1 MEFMSPSEEAAKLS
15 ALLLNLNAQIEKA
28 TEAGEIASVPPAEVT
43 NLVSGAIKLYAA
55 AIEDRAPGADAIPVI
70 DGTVSTTE
78 SMVMACALLRAH
90 HLNPFDLALWFSR
103 TAPGDSRG
111 SYGA

>member
-1 MEFMSPSEEAAKLS
+1 MSSSEEAAKLS
-15 ALLLNLNAQIEKA
+15 ALLLGLSAQIERTA
-28 TEAGEIASVPPAEVT
+28 EAGEITNVPPGGVT

-55 AIEDRAPGADAIPVI
+55 TVEDAASGAGAVPVT

-78 SMVMACALLRAH
+78 AMVMACALLRAH

-103 TAPGDSRG
+103 TAPGRSRG
-111 SYGA
+111 A

>member
-1 MEFMSPSEEAAKLS
+1 MSPSEEAAKLS
-15 ALLLNLNAQIEKA
+15 ALLLDLNAQIERTAK
-28 TEAGEIASVPPAEVT
+28 AGEITKAPASAVT

-55 AIEDRAPGADAIPVI
+55 MVEEGTPGSGAVPVI

-78 SMVMACALLRAH
+78 AMVMACALLRAH

-103 TAPGDSRG
+103 TAPGRG
-111 SYGA
+111 RGPYGE